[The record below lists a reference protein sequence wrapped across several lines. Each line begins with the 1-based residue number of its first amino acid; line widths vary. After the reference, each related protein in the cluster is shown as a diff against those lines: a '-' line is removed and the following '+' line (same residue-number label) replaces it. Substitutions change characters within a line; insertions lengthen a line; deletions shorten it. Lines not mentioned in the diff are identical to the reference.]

1 MQEPPLPLSHMALWA
16 IKVINMS
23 LEGYLEKG
31 VCFSLLAKGWQTRER
46 VGGPVVAKVCKLL
59 QNLAVANT

>member
-1 MQEPPLPLSHMALWA
+1 
-16 IKVINMS
+16 MS

-31 VCFSLLAKGWQTRER
+31 VCFSLLAKGRQTRER
-46 VGGPVVAKVCKLL
+46 VGRPVVAKVCKLL